1 MIVKNV
7 INEELLTIS
16 EAKELLDRIKE
27 ERVAEGEDELGY
39 ELKKAIRHIDTFSKR
54 DPKKSRALVTN
65 LMGLEKMKPE
75 IAIRIADILP
85 ETKDELRS
93 IYAKERFIL
102 TAEDL
107 DQMLDLVAD
116 VN

>member
-7 INEELLTIS
+7 IAEELLTIP
-16 EAKELLDRIKE
+16 ETKELLDRIKE
-27 ERVAEGEDELGY
+27 ARAVDGEEELGY
-39 ELKKAIRHIDTFSKR
+39 ELKKAIRHIDAFSKS
-54 DPKKSRALVTN
+54 DAKKSRALVNN
-65 LMGLEKMKPE
+65 LMELEKMKPE

-85 ETKDELRS
+85 ATKDELRS

-116 VN
+116 VA

>member
-7 INEELLTIS
+7 INEELLTIP

-27 ERVAEGEDELGY
+27 ERAEEVEGLGY
-39 ELKKAIRHIDTFSKR
+39 ELKKAIRHIDAFSKS
-54 DPKKSRALVTN
+54 DAKKSRALVTD
-65 LMGLEKMKPE
+65 LMELEKMKPE

-85 ETKDELRS
+85 ETRDELRS

-102 TAEDL
+102 TTEDL
-107 DQMLDLVAD
+107 DRMLDLVAD
-116 VN
+116 VA

>member
-27 ERVAEGEDELGY
+27 ERAEEVEELGY
-39 ELKKAIRHIDTFSKR
+39 ELKKAIRHINAFSKS
-54 DPKKSRALVTN
+54 DPEQSRALVTD
-65 LMGLEKMKPE
+65 LMELEKMKPE

-85 ETKDELRS
+85 ETRDELRS

-102 TAEDL
+102 TTEDL
-107 DQMLDLVAD
+107 DQMLDLVAG
-116 VN
+116 VT

>member
-27 ERVAEGEDELGY
+27 DRAEEVEEELGY
-39 ELKKAIRHIDTFSKR
+39 ELKKAIRHIDAFSKI
-54 DPKKSRALVTN
+54 DAEKSRALVTN
-65 LMGLEKMKPE
+65 LLELGNMKPE

-85 ETKDELRS
+85 NTRDELRS

-116 VN
+116 VT

>member
-27 ERVAEGEDELGY
+27 DRAEEDEELGY
-39 ELKKAIRHIDTFSKR
+39 ELKKAIRHIDAFSKI
-54 DPKKSRALVTN
+54 DAVKSRALVTN
-65 LMGLEKMKPE
+65 LLELGNMKPE

-85 ETKDELRS
+85 KTRDELRS

-102 TAEDL
+102 TTEDL
-107 DQMLDLVAD
+107 DQMLDIVAD
-116 VN
+116 VA

>member
-27 ERVAEGEDELGY
+27 DRAEEDEELGY
-39 ELKKAIRHIDTFSKR
+39 ELKKAIRHIDAFSKI

-65 LMGLEKMKPE
+65 LLELGNMKPE

-85 ETKDELRS
+85 KTRDELRS

-102 TAEDL
+102 TTEDL
-107 DQMLDLVAD
+107 DQMLDMVAD
-116 VN
+116 VA